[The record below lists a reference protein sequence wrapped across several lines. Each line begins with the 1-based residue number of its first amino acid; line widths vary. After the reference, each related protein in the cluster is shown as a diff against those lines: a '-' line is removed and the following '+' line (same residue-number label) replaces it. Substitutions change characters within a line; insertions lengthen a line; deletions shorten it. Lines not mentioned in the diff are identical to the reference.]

1 MKKRLVIAL
10 TLLALLSTYKPSKLF
25 LSNKFNI
32 KEIKIEN
39 NFILK
44 DEKIRTD
51 LLFLYEINLIF
62 LKTADIKKIYESK
75 RWDLEIYNKKIIKL
89 PVKNYIESLKNFMNL
104 RKKNNFDNFKVFD
117 YRVANQLILK

>member
-62 LKTADIKKIYESK
+62 LKTADIKKILKKNSFIESF
-75 RWDLEIYNKKIIKL
+75 EIKKIYPNKIKIKIFETKPIAIL
-89 PVKNYIESLKNFMNL
+89 EYG
-104 RKKNNFDNFKVFD
+104 KKKFYLSQNI
-117 YRVANQLILK
+117 YLI